1 MIYLK
6 RRVEALRKKLAEKKL
21 DALVL
26 IDSEKQGWENLF
38 YYSGFQGSS
47 AVVVITSEK
56 EILLTDSRYLTQA
69 SQQSPFE
76 IRPVKTGESQLS
88 VVKAIA
94 SELRLKSCGYDGA
107 ALCASSYL
115 RLAELPMDW
124 QNFSMEMAEQRR
136 CKDAQEIALIA
147 KAADIATAAYLDT
160 LPEVR
165 VGMKEIEFAKLLELN
180 IARHEGEGVWHNNAM
195 IVASGIRSAMPHGVA
210 GNRVMKLGDQVTVD
224 YGAIYGAY
232 MSDLTRNFTLGV
244 LKDPEFLDIHEV
256 LLKAHKDSAALLRP
270 GVRGCDVHAVA
281 QKVIDDAGYGKYFGH
296 GLGHS
301 FGLEIHEEPR
311 LSPLYSGELRVGDV
325 ITVEPGI
332 YIPERGGLRLE
343 DDYLITESGAS
354 RLSPRLPQEFVHLD
368 L

>member
-6 RRVEALRKKLAEKKL
+6 RRLETLRKKLAEKEL

-47 AVVVITSEK
+47 AVVVITHEK
-56 EILLTDSRYLTQA
+56 EILVTDPRYLTQA
-69 SQQSPFE
+69 SLQSPFD
-76 IRPVKTGESQLS
+76 IRPVKAGESQLG
-88 VVKAIA
+88 VVKSLIE
-94 SELRLKSCGYDGA
+94 ELHLQRCGYDGA
-107 ALCASSYL
+107 MLCASSYL
-115 RLAELPMDW
+115 RLAELPAQWID
-124 QNFSMEMAEQRR
+124 FSKDMAEQRR

-160 LPEVR
+160 LPKVR

-180 IARHEGEGVWHNNAM
+180 IARHDGEGVWHNSAM
-195 IVASGIRSAMPHGVA
+195 IVASGVRSAMPHGQA
-210 GNRVMKLGDQVTVD
+210 GSRAMKLGDQVTVD

-232 MSDLTRNFTLGV
+232 MSDLTRNFSLGAV
-244 LKDPEFLDIHEV
+244 KDPEFLEIHEV
-256 LLKAHKDSAALLRP
+256 LLEAHRDSAALLRP
-270 GVRGCDVHAVA
+270 GVKGCDVHAVA
-281 QKVIDDAGYGKYFGH
+281 QKVIDDAGYGAYFGH

-311 LSPLYSGELRVGDV
+311 LSPLYGGELRVGDV

-343 DDYLITESGAS
+343 DDYLITEQGAS